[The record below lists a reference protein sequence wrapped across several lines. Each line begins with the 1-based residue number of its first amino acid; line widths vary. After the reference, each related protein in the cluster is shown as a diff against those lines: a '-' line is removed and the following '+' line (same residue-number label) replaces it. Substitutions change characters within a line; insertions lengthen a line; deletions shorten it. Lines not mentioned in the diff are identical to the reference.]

1 MDSIHETPGVIARL
15 VRAGFQRLTR
25 RHGSRRRRVPGPADL
40 LEPAAPA
47 SYIVAP
53 IPGPIPGLL
62 GLPGVVVCRPP
73 DERRQ

>member
-1 MDSIHETPGVIARL
+1 MDSVRETPGVIIRL

-25 RHGSRRRRVPGPADL
+25 RNGSRRPRAPGPADL

-47 SYIVAP
+47 SYIAAP

-62 GLPGVVVCRPP
+62 GLPGVVVRRSS